1 VTAIDGTGTESAG
14 PVDVVGATGVLR
26 SALAPSV
33 AALRPARESPL
44 TEGFPVYPD
53 LPAVLRT
60 APDPPGH
67 VTAWRPGHVLA
78 TASAY
83 AYGDAQTMATIMARM
98 GLLGCRV
105 VTVSSD
111 VDAMLIS
118 GTAHVVQ
125 SADGATVIVAYRGT
139 RPTGVIDLLG
149 DLDVSPTRLRV
160 PLGGEPVEVHAGWY
174 RNVRATRADVIGL
187 LDRARQGHDITS
199 PVDAPRRLEHGTR
212 DLYLT
217 GHSLGGAMAAL
228 MTVLLAAERDPRR
241 REIAAAL
248 CAVHTIGQPM
258 VGTPEF
264 ARRAAALP
272 WPGQAIAGAGDTVG
286 ERLVRWVHR
295 DDVVAR
301 YPPFA
306 SGDYAHVG
314 RELRFRDG
322 AGWRES
328 APSRQLWGATWIALS
343 PLSVLAG
350 TTRLTR
356 SIWRG
361 PSLDDHLPE
370 HYVERLAPEGTVS
383 EFGD

>member
-1 VTAIDGTGTESAG
+1 MSGAER
-14 PVDVVGATGVLR
+14 VDVVGATGVLR
-26 SALAPSV
+26 SAVAPSV
-33 AALRPARESPL
+33 EAMRPGRAQPL
-44 TEGFPVYPD
+44 TPGFPVYAD
-53 LPAVLRT
+53 LPGTLR
-60 APDPPGH
+60 AADPPTSG
-67 VTAWRPGHVLA
+67 VRAWPPGHVLA

-139 RPTGVIDLLG
+139 RPTGLIDLLG
-149 DLDVSPTRLRV
+149 DLDVSPERLRV
-160 PLGGEPVEVHAGWY
+160 PLGGDGVEVHAGWY
-174 RNVRATRADVIGL
+174 RNVRATRADVVGL
-187 LDRARQGHDITS
+187 LDRALRGQDITS
-199 PVDAPRRLEHGTR
+199 DPDAPRQLEHGMR

-228 MTVLLAAERDPRR
+228 MTVLLAAETDPRR
-241 REIAAAL
+241 REIAATL
-248 CAVHTIGQPM
+248 RAVHTVGQPM

-264 ARRAAALP
+264 ARHAASLR
-272 WPGQAIAGAGDTVG
+272 WPGQALDGAGDTVG

-314 RELRFRDG
+314 RELRYRDHV
-322 AGWRES
+322 GWVES
-328 APSRQLWGATWIALS
+328 APSRQLFGALWIALA
-343 PLSVLAG
+343 PVSVLAK
-350 TTRLTR
+350 TLRVTR
-356 SIWRG
+356 SLWWG
-361 PSLDDHLPE
+361 PSLDDHSPE
-370 HYVERLAPEGTVS
+370 HYVVRLAPEGVVS